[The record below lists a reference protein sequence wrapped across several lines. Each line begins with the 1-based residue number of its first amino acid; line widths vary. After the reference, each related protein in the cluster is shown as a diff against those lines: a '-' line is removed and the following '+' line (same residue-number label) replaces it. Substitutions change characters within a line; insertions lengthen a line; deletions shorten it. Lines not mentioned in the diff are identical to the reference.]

1 MMQIRFPLGNT
12 SSDGAGLHT
21 EVEYTAKLEQ
31 LMRASLSAISLGY
44 ILLCPSYMLFL
55 FSIVFVILQC
65 RSACLCLFP
74 SIYLPSSPIPSF
86 LNSLKAK
93 VDKNYI

>member
-31 LMRASLSAISLGY
+31 LMRAPLSEISLGY
-44 ILLCPSYMLFL
+44 ILICPSYMLF
-55 FSIVFVILQC
+55 FSIVFIILQC
-65 RSACLCLFP
+65 RSAFLCLFP
-74 SIYLPSSPIPSF
+74 FISPPSSPIPSF